1 MLKEEAQLP
10 EASGK
15 PPGMAPLAVAGE
27 AGAGPAWTVSSTT
40 PSWALV
46 LLCFTLIVLD
56 MGEPLALSDCA
67 QESANSHDSKWM
79 HPLS

>member
-15 PPGMAPLAVAGE
+15 PPGMAPLAAAGE
-27 AGAGPAWTVSSTT
+27 AGAGPAWAVSSTT

-46 LLCFTLIVLD
+46 VLCFTLIVLD
-56 MGEPLALSDCA
+56 MGEPLALSDLRTGIC
-67 QESANSHDSKWM
+67 K
-79 HPLS
+79 LS